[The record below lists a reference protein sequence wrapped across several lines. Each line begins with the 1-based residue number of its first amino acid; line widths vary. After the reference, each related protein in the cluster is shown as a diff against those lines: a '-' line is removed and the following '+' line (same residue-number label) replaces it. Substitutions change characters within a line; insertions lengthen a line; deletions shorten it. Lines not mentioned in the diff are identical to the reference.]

1 MNKILDQFGR
11 PIDKGT
17 LKEPQTANIA
27 PLQNQYLTP
36 MLAGL
41 TPARLARTLQEADQG
56 NLFEQH
62 RLFADMEERDGHLR
76 AEMDKRKNAIAS
88 LAWDIVPPRNATA
101 AEKADCEWVR
111 EMLQDGVDPIE
122 DLILA
127 MMEAVGHGF
136 AAIELEW
143 KTEDGML
150 LPGFHPRPQEWF
162 RLNVAR
168 TQLHLADSSVDGAP
182 LTPFGW
188 VMHTNGKAKTGYA
201 GRMGLHRTLA
211 WPFMFKGYALGD
223 FAELLETF
231 GLPFITGKYNSGA
244 TADEKSSLMRA
255 VAALGHN
262 ARAIMPAEMAIE
274 IETAANGSG
283 GGESGHMRMMEWA
296 DKTESK
302 CILGQ
307 TLSADTGSGGGGSYA
322 LGKVHNEVRHDI
334 ADGDA
339 RQIAATITRD
349 LIYPLVAMNRPGIS
363 SAKRAPRLVL
373 DTGDAEDI
381 TAYAESLPKLVG
393 VGFKI
398 PRAWAQEKLRIPEAQ
413 GDEEVLVAA
422 PTKATEPAAPDA
434 TAKDKPPGSAALSAV
449 VHEHVVDDADPNE
462 QLVDQLAEVAD
473 PATVSLISRIEVMVE
488 SATDL
493 AALQRD
499 LVATFG
505 GKPDDELV
513 KLMGAAFA
521 LAELKGMS
529 DVQDGR

>member
-1 MNKILDQFGR
+1 MIKILDQFGN

-36 MLAGL
+36 MLSGL

-56 NLFEQH
+56 NLVEQH
-62 RLFADMEERDGHLR
+62 RLFSDMEERDGHMR
-76 AEMDKRKNAIAS
+76 AEMDKRKNAVAC
-88 LAWDIVPPRNATA
+88 LPWEVVPPRDATA

-111 EMLQDGVDPIE
+111 EMLLDGIDPIE
-122 DLILA
+122 DLILS

-136 AAIELEW
+136 AAVELEW

-150 LPGFHPRPQEWF
+150 LPCFHPRPQEWF

-168 TQLHLADSSVDGAP
+168 TALHLADSSVDGAP

-201 GRMGLHRTLA
+201 GRMGLHRTLS
-211 WPFMFKGYALGD
+211 WPFLYKAYALGD
-223 FAELLETF
+223 FAEFLETY

-255 VAALGHN
+255 VTALGHN
-262 ARAIMPAEMAIE
+262 ARAIMPAEMSIE
-274 IETAANGSG
+274 IEAATSG
-283 GGESGHMRMMEWA
+283 IGESGHLRMMEWA

-307 TLSADTGSGGGGSYA
+307 TLSADTGSKGGGSFA

-349 LIYPLVAMNRPGIS
+349 LIYPMVAMNRPGIT

-373 DTGDAEDI
+373 DTGDAEDM

-398 PRAWAQEKLRIPEAQ
+398 PRTWAQEKLRIPEAQ
-413 GDEEVLVAA
+413 EGEDVLVAPA
-422 PTKATEPAAPDA
+422 PKPQDAPGA
-434 TAKDKPPGSAALSAV
+434 PGQDAALSAE
-449 VHEHVVDDADPNE
+449 VHEHAVDHADPNE
-462 QLVDQLAEVAD
+462 ALVDQLAGAAAPVMS
-473 PATVSLISRIEVMVE
+473 SLISRMESMVD

-493 AALQRD
+493 ASLQRD

-505 GKPDDELV
+505 GKPNEELV
-513 KLMGAAFA
+513 KLMSLAFA